1 LLFRTRRAV
10 LRIAASI
17 ISHWALV
24 VGHSCAALFLA
35 AGTFT
40 APVAFAQDEPWLKAR
55 PERMREWQDLGFGLF
70 MHWDPSSILG
80 VEISWHRQSPFNGP
94 IPDEVYDNLYRS
106 FYPGQF
112 DAAAIAQTAKAA
124 GMRYI
129 VITAKHHGGFS
140 MFDSAHTDYDIMGT
154 PFKRDIIKELA
165 DATRAAGLLFGI
177 YYSQPDWHHPAFL
190 AKDWDA
196 YNKFFYGQMRELC
209 TNYGEISMIFF
220 DAISYGSS
228 QYKPKELF
236 KMIRELQPN
245 VVINNRCG
253 LPGDYDTPEQVVG
266 AFQTHRPWETC
277 MTLST
282 SWSWKTYDKIRSP
295 AECVRLLVMTAGSGG
310 NLLLNVGPMPTGQ
323 IEPRQAEVLQKVGN
337 WLSRNGHALLAHRA
351 GPYKPALWGASV
363 HKDHTIYLHILSWAD
378 LPDAL
383 PALPAKITSITH
395 LDGRRVTFT
404 HDERGLRLS
413 VPAAERDQLNTILK
427 LTLDPS
433 GPAAKDL
440 APLLV
445 PTRSL
450 ARLKPVAASTDVANA
465 KNLVDDD
472 PATQWVSDSRQC
484 WAEIDLGA
492 DRRFSR
498 VDIREEGHAWETRT
512 KSFEI
517 LVRPAASSAD
527 TWQTIERGTSIGS
540 TYTKKIPPV
549 TARYVRLKINDS
561 GALPRFSEIQLY
573 D

>member
-1 LLFRTRRAV
+1 MFARFTSCIR
-10 LRIAASI
+10 
-17 ISHWALV
+17 
-24 VGHSCAALFLA
+24 HSTFVIRHCCAALLA
-35 AGTFT
+35 LSATS
-40 APVAFAQDEPWLKAR
+40 VASAQDEPWLKAR
-55 PERMREWQDLGFGLF
+55 PELMQRWQDLGFGLF

-112 DAAAIAQTAKAA
+112 DAKAIAQMAKDA
-124 GMRYI
+124 GMKYI

-140 MFDSAHTDYDIMGT
+140 MFDSAHTDYDIMST

-165 DATRAAGLLFGI
+165 EATRAAGLLFGV
-177 YYSQPDWHHPAFL
+177 YYSQPDWQHPAFL

-220 DAISYGSS
+220 DGISYGSS

-236 KMIRELQPN
+236 KMIRQLQPN

-253 LPGDYDTPEQVVG
+253 LPADYDTPEQVVG

-277 MTLST
+277 MTLGN
-282 SWSWKTYDKIRSP
+282 SWSWKTYDKIRPVS
-295 AECVRLLVMTAGSGG
+295 ECIRLLVMTAGSGG

-323 IEPRQAEVLQKVGN
+323 IEPRQAAVLREVGA
-337 WLSRNGHALLAHRA
+337 WLKQNESALRGHRA
-351 GPYKPALWGASV
+351 GPYKPANWGASV
-363 HKDHTIYLHILSWAD
+363 HRDHTIYLHILSWAD
-378 LPDAL
+378 VPEHF
-383 PALPAKITSITH
+383 PALPGKIASVTR
-395 LDGRRVTFT
+395 LDGRPVAFT
-404 HDERGLRLS
+404 QDERGLRFN
-413 VPAAERDQLNTILK
+413 VPSAERDPVNTILK
-427 LTLDPS
+427 LTLAPS
-433 GPAAKDL
+433 GPAAKDIK
-440 APLLV
+440 PVLV
-445 PTRSL
+445 PTRSI
-450 ARLKPVAASTDVANA
+450 ARFKAVGASTDAANA

-472 PATQWVSDSRQC
+472 PATQWVSDSRQA

-512 KSFEI
+512 KSFE
-517 LVRPAASSAD
+517 LLARAEGAPAD
-527 TWQTIERGTSIGS
+527 QWQTVERGGSIGS
-540 TYTKKIPPV
+540 TFSKKFAPI

-561 GALPRFSEIQLY
+561 GALPRFSEIQVY
-573 D
+573 PAD